1 MDYSAGSFFSSWPSN
16 SASENYSFVD
26 GSVESYAGEG
36 SMPPTGFFR
45 ATSDHNLNFD
55 EHEKNTTILTNECLQ
70 YNTQTGL
77 LPGEN
82 LSEDKPSNNLVE
94 LQQHQNNGSLQSNL
108 MTPRVLQC
116 NSMPGTFDPQL
127 DTPGLL
133 ELPHALSS
141 SIESNDSEIS
151 AFLADV
157 QAVSSAST
165 LCSTYQNVP
174 SYMEPVSL
182 EAFSFQRAQNA
193 AMFNTSC
200 SNGNLSVFDKATMAS
215 LHDNKEFANGSISS
229 FATAQQPHLATGG
242 LKAEQQEQY
251 TMCNIPLPSFVS
263 GSSVAV
269 TEPQEALIPPKITSM
284 IHNNKSE
291 HSVPISRSSDAQH
304 QANSAHGNSASAK
317 PRARARRGQAT
328 DPHSIAERLRR
339 EKISER
345 MKNLQDL
352 VPNSNKAD
360 KSSMLDE
367 IIDYVKFLQ
376 LQVKVLSMSRL
387 GAPGAVLPLLAD
399 SQTEGRSNSPPSDQ
413 TISQGLLDVAD
424 PEDSLV
430 FEQEVIKLM
439 ETSITSAMQYLQ
451 NKGLCLMPIALASAI
466 THQKGMSGAAVP
478 PPKR

>member
-1 MDYSAGSFFSSWPSN
+1 MDYSAGSFFSSWPAN

-26 GSVESYAGEG
+26 GSVGSYAEEG
-36 SMPPTGFFR
+36 SMKPAGYFMR
-45 ATSDHNLNFD
+45 AGSDHNLMFN
-55 EHEKNTTILTNECLQ
+55 EHEKNPTVLTNGCLP
-70 YNTQTGL
+70 YSAQTDL
-77 LPGEN
+77 LSSEI
-82 LSEDKPSNNLVE
+82 LSTGKPSNSIVE
-94 LQQHQNNGSLQSNL
+94 FQQFQGNGNLQSNL
-108 MTPRVLQC
+108 IPQGTLHC
-116 NSMPGTFDPQL
+116 NPTPGTFDPPL
-127 DTPGLL
+127 DTSGLL

-165 LCSTYQNVP
+165 LCSTFQNVS
-174 SYMEPVSL
+174 SYMEPVNV
-182 EAFSFQRAQNA
+182 EAFGFQGVQSA
-193 AMFNTSC
+193 AMFNKTSH
-200 SNGNLSVFDKATMAS
+200 SNGNLPVFDKAPVAS
-215 LHDNKEFANGSISS
+215 IHDCREFLNGSISS
-229 FATAQQPHLATGG
+229 FATAQQSQLATGG
-242 LKAEQQEQY
+242 FKAEQQEQN

-263 GSSVAV
+263 GGQMAV
-269 TEPQEALIPPKITSM
+269 TEAQQITSLV
-284 IHNNKSE
+284 HNNKSE
-291 HSVPISRSSDAQH
+291 YPVPIGHSSDVQP
-304 QANSAHGNSASAK
+304 QANSAHGNSVSAK
-317 PRARARRGQAT
+317 PRSRARRGQAT

-345 MKNLQDL
+345 MKNLQEL

-387 GAPGAVLPLLAD
+387 GAPGAVLPLLRE
-399 SQTEGRSNSPPSDQ
+399 SQTEGHSNSSLSG
-413 TISQGLLDVAD
+413 TTTSQGLLDVAN
-424 PEDSLV
+424 PEDSVV

-466 THQKGMSGAAVP
+466 SNQKGVSAAAIP
-478 PPKR
+478 PEQ

>member
-1 MDYSAGSFFSSWPSN
+1 MDYSNGSFFPSWPGN

-26 GSVESYAGEG
+26 GSVESYAEEG
-36 SMPPTGFFR
+36 SMPPTGYFR
-45 ATSDHNLNFD
+45 ARSNQNLTFD
-55 EHEKNTTILTNECLQ
+55 EHEQNPAMLANGCLP
-70 YNTQTGL
+70 YNTHSDL
-77 LPGEN
+77 LSGEI
-82 LSEDKPSNNLVE
+82 LSEDKPSNSLME
-94 LQQHQNNGSLQSNL
+94 LPQLQNNGSLQSNL
-108 MTPRVLQC
+108 IPSGTLQC
-116 NSMPGTFDPQL
+116 TSTPGTFDLQL

-141 SIESNDSEIS
+141 SIESNGSEVS

-157 QAVSSAST
+157 HAVSSAST
-165 LCSTYQNVP
+165 LCSTFQNVP

-182 EAFSFQRAQNA
+182 EAFSFQGIQNA
-193 AMFNTSC
+193 AMFNNTSH
-200 SNGNLSVFDKATMAS
+200 SNGNLSVFDEATMAS
-215 LHDNKEFANGSISS
+215 LHDSKEFLSGSISS
-229 FATAQQPHLATGG
+229 FGTAEQSQLAGSG
-242 LKAEQQEQY
+242 LKAEQQEQNA
-251 TMCNIPLPSFVS
+251 MCNIPLPFAS
-263 GSSVAV
+263 GSQMAV
-269 TEPQEALIPPKITSM
+269 SEAQGALIPSKISST

-291 HSVPISRSSDAQH
+291 YPVPISHSADAQNK
-304 QANSAHGNSASAK
+304 ANSANGNSASAK

-376 LQVKVLSMSRL
+376 LQVLSMSRL
-387 GAPGAVLPLLAD
+387 GAPGAVLPLLAE
-399 SQTEGRSNSPPSDQ
+399 SQTEGRSNSPLSSP
-413 TISQGLLDVAD
+413 TASQGLLDAAG

-439 ETSITSAMQYLQ
+439 ETSITNAMQYLQ

-466 THQKGMSGAAVP
+466 SNQKGTSAAAIP
-478 PPKR
+478 PER

>member
-1 MDYSAGSFFSSWPSN
+1 MDYSSGSFFSSWPSN
-16 SASENYSFVD
+16 SVSENYSFVD
-26 GSVESYAGEG
+26 GSVESYAEDG
-36 SMPPTGFFR
+36 SMPSTGYFR
-45 ATSDHNLNFD
+45 ARSDQSLKFD
-55 EHEKNTTILTNECLQ
+55 EHEKNTTMLTNGSLQ
-70 YNTQTGL
+70 YNTQTDL

-82 LSEDKPSNNLVE
+82 LSEDKPSNSLVE
-94 LQQHQNNGSLQSNL
+94 LQQHQNNGRRQSSLI
-108 MTPRVLQC
+108 PGGILQC
-116 NSMPGTFDPQL
+116 NTTPGTFDPQL
-127 DTPGLL
+127 DNPGLL

-141 SIESNDSEIS
+141 SIESNESEIS

-165 LCSTYQNVP
+165 LCSTYQNVS
-174 SYMEPVSL
+174 SYMEPVNL
-182 EAFSFQRAQNA
+182 EAFSFQGAQDA

-200 SNGNLSVFDKATMAS
+200 SNGNLSVFDKANMAA
-215 LHDNKEFANGSISS
+215 LHDSKEFANGSISS
-229 FATAQQPHLATGG
+229 FATAQQSQLATGG

-263 GSSVAV
+263 GSPMAV
-269 TEPQEALIPPKITSM
+269 TEPQGALIPSKITPM

-291 HSVPISRSSDAQH
+291 YPVPISRSSDTQH
-304 QANSAHGNSASAK
+304 QANSAHGNSVSAK

-387 GAPGAVLPLLAD
+387 GAPGAVLPLLTE
-399 SQTEGRSNSPPSDQ
+399 SQTEGHSNSPASAP

-424 PEDSLV
+424 PEDSLA

-466 THQKGMSGAAVP
+466 THQKGVSAAAVP
-478 PPKR
+478 PKR